1 MKDKVIV
8 STITLL
14 LTLGAYSLA
23 KRIQFD
29 PVPFVMVAGVTGAM
43 IGEYLINKFN
53 NKP

>member
-1 MKDKVIV
+1 MKEKVIV
-8 STITLL
+8 SAITLL

-29 PVPFVMVAGVTGAM
+29 PVPFVMVAGVTGTVVA
-43 IGEYLINKFN
+43 EYLINKI